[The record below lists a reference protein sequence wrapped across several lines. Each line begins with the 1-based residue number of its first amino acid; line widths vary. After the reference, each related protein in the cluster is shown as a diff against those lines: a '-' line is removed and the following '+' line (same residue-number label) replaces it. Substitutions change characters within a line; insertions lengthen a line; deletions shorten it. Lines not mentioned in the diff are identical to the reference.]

1 MDEKRYYIAIDEN
14 GQPYIEHGFG
24 ERAHS
29 YLLKL
34 GNGAKV
40 RYFYT
45 QQQID
50 AWKKRREHQKA
61 IRETD
66 RKVHQT
72 AKSSVKE
79 RDRANRKAEKL
90 EKKAEKW
97 QEKAD
102 KKAEKARSESAA
114 QNKADKARES
124 RTNAINRGFTGESQ
138 KKTAEKWQAIAD
150 LEAEEAARKK
160 NLFGKSALD
169 EAEKYR
175 AEADTERKKAASVS
189 SRPKT
194 AEERSELK
202 TFIEEEKA
210 RSKNISLDAI
220 RNPSRY
226 TRR

>member
-1 MDEKRYYIAIDEN
+1 M
-14 GQPYIEHGFG
+14 
-24 ERAHS
+24 
-29 YLLKL
+29 
-34 GNGAKV
+34 
-40 RYFYT
+40 
-45 QQQID
+45 
-50 AWKKRREHQKA
+50 
-61 IRETD
+61 
-66 RKVHQT
+66 
-72 AKSSVKE
+72 
-79 RDRANRKAEKL
+79 
-90 EKKAEKW
+90 
-97 QEKAD
+97 
-102 KKAEKARSESAA
+102 
-114 QNKADKARES
+114 
-124 RTNAINRGFTGESQ
+124 Q

-220 RNPSRY
+220 INPSRY